1 MLTLFFVDDL
11 PTAVGS
17 RYEFDSDDA
26 HHAIKVL
33 RIAAGE
39 IFNLSD
45 GKGGWSKV
53 SVEAVAKKSMTV
65 RVLATGFE
73 EALSQQ
79 FTIVQAITK
88 GDRIKESIEMSTEG
102 GADRIVMWKATRSIG
117 RADEKIEKLQ
127 NTAREASKQSRR
139 FRIPEVV
146 GVASTDN
153 VVDEIAKVDLAL
165 VFHESA
171 TKTISQVVAE
181 ADISSNA
188 KVAIVIGPEGGLTD
202 EELETFAAAGAK
214 VVLMGRP
221 ILRSAHAGLA
231 ALAAVNT
238 ALSVW

>member
-11 PTAVGS
+11 PTTVGAN
-17 RYEFDSDDA
+17 YEFDGEDA
-26 HHAIKVL
+26 FHAIKVL

-45 GKGGWSKV
+45 GKGAWSRV
-53 SVEAVAKKSMTV
+53 NVLNVNKKSMSV
-65 RVLATGFE
+65 KVLETGFE
-73 EALSQQ
+73 EALPQQ
-79 FTIVQAITK
+79 FTIVQAIPK

-146 GVASTDN
+146 GVASTDS
-153 VVDEIAKVDLAL
+153 VVDEIAKADLAL

-171 TKTISQVVAE
+171 VQTISQLVTPGAT
-181 ADISSNA
+181 
-188 KVAIVIGPEGGLTD
+188 KVAIIIGPEGGLTD
-202 EELETFAAAGAK
+202 QELETFAAAGAK

>member
-1 MLTLFFVDDL
+1 MLTLFFVEDL

-17 RYEFDSDDA
+17 RYKFDSEDA

-45 GKGGWSKV
+45 GNGAWSKV
-53 SVEAVAKKSMTV
+53 SVENVNKKSMTL
-65 RVLATGFE
+65 RVLESGFE
-73 EALSQQ
+73 EALTQT
-79 FTIVQAITK
+79 FTIIQAIPK

-102 GADRIVMWKATRSIG
+102 GVDRIVMWKAARSIG

-127 NTAREASKQSRR
+127 QTAREASKQSRR
-139 FRIPEVV
+139 FRIPEVS
-146 GVASTDN
+146 GVATTEGI
-153 VVDEIAKVDLAL
+153 VDEIAKADLAF
-165 VFHESA
+165 VFHQSAVQTISTAVTPGA
-171 TKTISQVVAE
+171 TKI
-181 ADISSNA
+181 
-188 KVAIVIGPEGGLTD
+188 AIIIGPEGGLTD
-202 EELETFAAAGAK
+202 SELETFAAAGAK

>member
-11 PTAVGS
+11 PTTVGAS
-17 RYEFDSDDA
+17 YEFESEDA
-26 HHAIKVL
+26 FHAIKVL

-45 GKGGWSKV
+45 GKGAWSRV
-53 SVEAVAKKSMTV
+53 NVLNVNKKSMSV
-65 RVLATGFE
+65 KVLETGFE
-73 EALSQQ
+73 AALEQR
-79 FTIVQAITK
+79 FTIIQAIPK

-102 GADRIVMWKATRSIG
+102 GADRIVMWKAARSIG

-127 NTAREASKQSRR
+127 LTAREASKQSRR
-139 FRIPEVV
+139 FRIPAIA
-146 GVASTDN
+146 GVATTEN
-153 VVDEIAKVDLAL
+153 IVDEIAKVDLAL

-171 TKTISQVVAE
+171 TLTISQLVRPGAK
-181 ADISSNA
+181 
-188 KVAIVIGPEGGLTD
+188 KVAIIIGPEGGLTD
-202 EELETFAAAGAK
+202 QELETFAAAGAK

>member
-1 MLTLFFVDDL
+1 MLTLFFVEDL
-11 PTAVGS
+11 PTEVGS
-17 RYEFDSDDA
+17 RYEFDSEDA

-45 GKGGWSKV
+45 GAGAWSKV
-53 SVEAVAKKSMTV
+53 SVENVNKKSMTV
-65 RVLATGFE
+65 RVLESGFE
-73 EALSQQ
+73 EALTET
-79 FTIVQAITK
+79 FTIIQAIPK

-102 GADRIVMWKATRSIG
+102 GVDRIVMWKAARSIG

-127 NTAREASKQSRR
+127 QTAREASKQSRR
-139 FRIPEVV
+139 FRIPEVS
-146 GVASTDN
+146 GVATTEGI
-153 VVDEIAKVDLAL
+153 VDEIAKADLAL

-171 TKTISQVVAE
+171 IQTISTAVTAG
-181 ADISSNA
+181 A
-188 KVAIVIGPEGGLTD
+188 KKIVIIIGPEGGLTD
-202 EELETFAAAGAK
+202 GEVETFAAAGAK